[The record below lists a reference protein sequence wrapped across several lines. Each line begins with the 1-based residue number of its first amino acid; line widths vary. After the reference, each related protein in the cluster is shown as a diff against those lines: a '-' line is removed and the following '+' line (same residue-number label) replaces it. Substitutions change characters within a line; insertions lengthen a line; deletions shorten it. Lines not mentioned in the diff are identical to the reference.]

1 MSNERDLRNQDLSD
15 VENETNVSDELNI
28 EELDQVVGG
37 TDPKGTPTLQP
48 KVYLQINLEEITI
61 TG

>member
-1 MSNERDLRNQDLSD
+1 MSNEQDLRNQDLSD
-15 VENETNVSDELNI
+15 VENETNVSDELTG

-37 TDPKGTPTLQP
+37 TDPKPAPKPPTT
-48 KVYLQINLEEITI
+48 YLQINLEEITI